1 VTTTAEIA
9 ATVYGI
15 LRGRGAAPE
24 AIAGDVPLGAR
35 GLGLDSIAIAEVL
48 IDCEQRFGGAFADL
62 LDGPAI
68 TAGALVARAE
78 KLGG

>member
-1 VTTTAEIA
+1 MTTTAEIA
-9 ATVYGI
+9 ATVHEV
-15 LRGRGAAPE
+15 LRGRGVAPE
-24 AIAGDVPLGAR
+24 AIASDVPLGAR

-48 IDCEQRFGGAFADL
+48 LECEQRFGGAFADL

-78 KLGG
+78 RLGG